1 MTSGTTGTTTGN
13 GEIADDDLGLKID
26 GQSPIDKAIM
36 WNREHPLSQEEL
48 SGFGKAKRKP
58 PTKYPFIKI
67 SMPDKEDGPKG
78 VSVLVGIKGKF

>member
-1 MTSGTTGTTTGN
+1 MS
-13 GEIADDDLGLKID
+13 EPSDADLKLKID

-36 WNREHPLSQEEL
+36 WNRDHPLSPEEL

-58 PTKYPFIKI
+58 PTKYPFIKV

-78 VSVLVGIKGKF
+78 VSVLVGVKGTF